1 MVFTEEGEGDE
12 GDSEYILFK
21 FSIQRVLKWLKH
33 KVKNV
38 ESILEKQL
46 KSKRRYEKLV
56 KDEDER
62 NAKENGGAF
71 SSSFNLRSSRSK
83 KSTEIKPE
91 NLKPNDSD
99 QVENYTPNDK
109 KEKNYSKPRGSD
121 IILSKED
128 QKCLSRS
135 SIQMICKYI
144 SSSWQEKLIQ
154 FLNLEITDVF
164 DSKKSLNKDTTKKK
178 DTTTISSPENTNQP
192 KPSTVTPPSSQSYQ
206 QPLSEMD
213 KLIQYTTGG
222 TESTNE
228 KGGDG
233 ETGNNKRKFQA
244 AQSLGLK
251 KLQKVNTKGMKSL
264 SSFFGPVSKKK
275 KK

>member
-1 MVFTEEGEGDE
+1 
-12 GDSEYILFK
+12 
-21 FSIQRVLKWLKH
+21 
-33 KVKNV
+33 
-38 ESILEKQL
+38 
-46 KSKRRYEKLV
+46 
-56 KDEDER
+56 
-62 NAKENGGAF
+62 
-71 SSSFNLRSSRSK
+71 
-83 KSTEIKPE
+83 
-91 NLKPNDSD
+91 
-99 QVENYTPNDK
+99 
-109 KEKNYSKPRGSD
+109 
-121 IILSKED
+121 
-128 QKCLSRS
+128 
-135 SIQMICKYI
+135 MICEYI

-233 ETGNNKRKFQA
+233 ET
-244 AQSLGLK
+244 
-251 KLQKVNTKGMKSL
+251 
-264 SSFFGPVSKKK
+264 
-275 KK
+275 